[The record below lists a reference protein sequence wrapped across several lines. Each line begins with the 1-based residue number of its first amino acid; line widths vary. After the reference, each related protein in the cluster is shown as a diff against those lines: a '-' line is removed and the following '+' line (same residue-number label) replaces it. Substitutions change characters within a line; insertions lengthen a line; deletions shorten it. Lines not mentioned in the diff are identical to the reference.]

1 MFNLLLL
8 IFMIPLIIFVLF
20 LTLKF
25 KNLSSKEKMSPFE
38 CGFDPFSF
46 SRVPFSLKFFF
57 IGIIFLIFD
66 VEIIIILPYP
76 IFLINKNIS
85 LFVSF
90 FVINFII
97 LMGLIFEW
105 KLGMIDWL
113 K

>member
-1 MFNLLLL
+1 MLIIMMIPFL
-8 IFMIPLIIFVLF
+8 IFFIFFSV
-20 LTLKF
+20 KF
-25 KNLSSKEKMSPFE
+25 KNLSSKEKLSPFE

-57 IGIIFLIFD
+57 IGIVFLIFD

-76 IFLINKNIS
+76 LLLINKNIS

-90 FVINFII
+90 FVINLII

-105 KLGMIDWL
+105 KLGMLDWL